1 MKNRVKKFLSVA
13 LVAVMTL
20 ASVVITDIQP
30 VHAASGAITEAK
42 GWFETAYVKWTPVSG
57 ATGYNVYV
65 KSASATDA
73 AYVQLDDELKESI
86 HHT

>member
-1 MKNRVKKFLSVA
+1 MKNRLKKFLSVA

-42 GWFETAYVKWTPVSG
+42 GGLRQHMLSG
-57 ATGYNVYV
+57 HQYQE
-65 KSASATDA
+65 
-73 AYVQLDDELKESI
+73 QLVITYMLSLPAQQMQ
-86 HHT
+86 HMFSWMMNL